1 MKKID
6 NLNTIVRK
14 YIGKNE
20 KNCALIIKLILAEI
34 NINIDES
41 VDDIQKS
48 YSEIALILKKFAEE
62 IHEEPKEG
70 DIIVIVNPN
79 RKEDEPEVHF
89 GIFVDN
95 YKRFFHLHKGNGI
108 ISNLSNIK
116 RTFYL
121 YKLKR

>member
-70 DIIVIVNPN
+70 DIIV
-79 RKEDEPEVHF
+79 
-89 GIFVDN
+89 
-95 YKRFFHLHKGNGI
+95 L
-108 ISNLSNIK
+108 
-116 RTFYL
+116 
-121 YKLKR
+121 

>member
-1 MKKID
+1 MRNKEELLQKAREYAF
-6 NLNTIVRK
+6 LLLKFRLRS
-14 YIGKNE
+14 E
-20 KNCALIIKLILAEI
+20 KEI
-34 NINIDES
+34 
-41 VDDIQKS
+41 
-48 YSEIALILKKFAEE
+48 YSRLKQKKFAEE

-70 DIIVIVNPN
+70 DIVVIVNPN
-79 RKEDEPEVHF
+79 RNEDEPEVHF